1 MRPLH
6 AVVLPPGPRFLDVLT
21 AALDGTGPALLPV
34 APGTPE
40 PALRALVETAK
51 PAALV
56 DSSGVH
62 ALEGGVPTDAA
73 VLIATSGSTG
83 RPKVVELTAGALES
97 SARSTLSRVGARHAP
112 WLCCLPTS
120 HIAGVQVLVRALL
133 GGVSPVI
140 HPGFDLME
148 VAKAGEVHISLVPT
162 QLRRLLDVEAD
173 LSSYASILLGGAAA
187 PSALLAEA
195 RDRGARIFTTY
206 GMSET
211 SGGCVYDGVPLE
223 GVEVSLDAAG
233 RISLSG
239 SVLFSGYRFA
249 ERRPGRW
256 FTTQDLG
263 VFEEG
268 RLRVLGRIDD
278 VINTGGEKVVAGAVA
293 EIVSR
298 HPRVREAV
306 VVGRD
311 DPEWGSR
318 VTAVVVADGP
328 VTLDELRDL
337 VRAELPA
344 HAAPRELEIRAEL
357 PLLAS
362 GKPDREA
369 LRRAPEAGTA
379 GTAGLTGG

>member
-1 MRPLH
+1 MH
-6 AVVLPPGPRFLDVLT
+6 AVVLPPGPALLTALT
-21 AALDGTGPALLPV
+21 AALDGSGPALLPV

-40 PALRALVETAK
+40 PALRALVEAAR

-83 RPKVVELTAGALES
+83 RPKIVELAASALES
-97 SARSTLSRVGARHAP
+97 SARSTLARVGAQDAP

-133 GGVSPVI
+133 SGAPPVI

-148 VAKAGEVHISLVPT
+148 VAKAGEVHVSLVPT

-173 LSSYASILLGGAAA
+173 LASYASILLGGAAA

-195 RDRGARIFTTY
+195 RGRGARIFTTY

-223 GVEVSLDAAG
+223 GVEVSLGEDG
-233 RISLSG
+233 RISLAG
-239 SVLFSGYRFA
+239 PVLFSGYRFA
-249 ERRPGRW
+249 ERRTGPW

-263 VFEEG
+263 AFEDG

-298 HPRVREAV
+298 HPSVREAV
-306 VVGRD
+306 VVGRA
-311 DPEWGSR
+311 DPEWGAR

-328 VTLDELRDL
+328 VTLEELRGL
-337 VRAELPA
+337 VRAEMPA

-357 PLLAS
+357 PLLPS

-369 LRRAPEAGTA
+369 LRAAPDGK
-379 GTAGLTGG
+379 AGLTPG

>member
-1 MRPLH
+1 MRALH
-6 AVVLPPGPRFLDVLT
+6 AVALPPGPRLLEALT
-21 AALDGTGPALLPV
+21 AALDGSGPALLPV
-34 APGTPE
+34 APGTPA
-40 PALRALVETAK
+40 PALSGLLEAAR

-56 DSSGVH
+56 DESGVH
-62 ALEGGVPTDAA
+62 PLDGGEPTEAA

-97 SARSTLSRVGARHAP
+97 SARATLARVGAQDAP

-133 GGVSPVI
+133 AGTPPVI

-148 VAKAGEVHISLVPT
+148 VAKAGEVHVSLVPT
-162 QLRRLLDVEAD
+162 QLRRLLDVGAD

-195 RDRGARIFTTY
+195 KERGARIFTTY

-223 GVEVSLDAAG
+223 GVEVALDADG
-233 RISLSG
+233 RIALAG
-239 SVLFSGYRFA
+239 PVLFAGYRFGP
-249 ERRPGRW
+249 RRSGPW

-263 VFEEG
+263 VLEDG
-268 RLRVLGRIDD
+268 RLRVLGRVDD

-298 HPRVREAV
+298 HPAVREAV
-306 VVGRD
+306 VVGRA
-311 DPEWGSR
+311 DPEWGAR

-328 VTLDELRDL
+328 VTLAELRDL

-357 PLLAS
+357 PLLPS

-369 LRRAPEAGTA
+369 LRAGPSGEGGLTA
-379 GTAGLTGG
+379 G